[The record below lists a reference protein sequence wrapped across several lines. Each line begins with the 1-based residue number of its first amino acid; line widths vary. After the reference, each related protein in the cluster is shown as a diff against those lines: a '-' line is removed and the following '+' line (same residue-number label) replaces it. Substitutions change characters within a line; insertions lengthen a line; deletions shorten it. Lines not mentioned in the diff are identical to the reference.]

1 LVVSIDTGIQNE
13 ITSAMATSPTQRRYK
28 LANQILDVV
37 REARFEPGHHLREQ
51 TLGDLLQVSR
61 TPVRAALQLLAERG
75 VVEARRH
82 QGYFLR
88 AGPDELHRLN
98 MAVPATPDQD
108 LYTVIVQDR
117 LAGRLPQSLT
127 QSEIARLYAVD
138 RTALRKTLSRLVDDG
153 LLQPNPGRG
162 WSFLPTLDTETGL
175 RGSYDFRRVVEPA
188 ALLLPSFR
196 ADMGAIERLRLQH
209 LYLEAHPAIEAV
221 DPRQLFETD
230 AQFHELLAE
239 CSGNPFFLQSIQ
251 QQNRMRR
258 LLEFGGYVNRRRV
271 REWCREHLAILDAV
285 ARRDQTAAARIMG
298 EHLDNALSA
307 SSTFRRPSES
317 IAADH

>member
-1 LVVSIDTGIQNE
+1 
-13 ITSAMATSPTQRRYK
+13 MATNPTQRRYK

-51 TLGDLLQVSR
+51 MLGDLLQVSR

-82 QGYFLR
+82 QGYFLL
-88 AGPDELHRLN
+88 AGRDEVHRLD
-98 MAVPATPDQD
+98 MAVPATADQD
-108 LYTVIVQDR
+108 LYTTIVQDR

-127 QSEIARLYAVD
+127 QSEIARRYDVD
-138 RTALRKTLSRLVDDG
+138 RTALQKTLSRLVDDG

-162 WSFLPTLDTETGL
+162 WSFLPALDTETSLGS
-175 RGSYDFRRVVEPA
+175 SYDFRRVVEPA

-196 ADMGAIERLRLQH
+196 SDLAAIERLRLQH
-209 LYLEAHPAIEAV
+209 LYLEAHPNIEAV
-221 DPRQLFETD
+221 DPAQLFETD
-230 AQFHELLAE
+230 ARLHELLAE
-239 CSGNPFFLQSIQ
+239 FSGNPFFLQSIQ

-258 LLEFGGYVNRRRV
+258 LMEFGGYVNRRRV

-285 ARRDQTAAARIMG
+285 ARQDQTAAARLMA
-298 EHLDNALSA
+298 EHLDNALRA
-307 SSTFRRPSES
+307 SRKPRDTPGRLGGGEPLSTARDGT
-317 IAADH
+317 A